1 MEWLQADLS
10 NLRGR
15 RVVRLDT
22 GLFPV
27 IKEEATLYRRYELDL
42 IELKAGAPKE
52 IMDRADDCDAL
63 IVVSSA
69 LPALLIERLHR
80 CRIISRRGIG
90 TDKIDVAAAT
100 RAGILVTN
108 VPGFCADEMAEHTM
122 ALILAVT
129 RKILR
134 TSQLLTVGA
143 WGQARREALR
153 SRRLAG
159 RVLGLIGFGLSAQ
172 LVARRA
178 MAFGMRLLATRRHL
192 DAPSAEADELDVR
205 MVDLDTLLAESD
217 YVSLHLPLNAETYHL
232 LDKTKFCK
240 MKPGACLI
248 NTARGA
254 IVDEIALVEALREG
268 RLGGAGIDTYEGIDV
283 FSDKESAPDHP
294 LLELDNVVLTPHVA
308 GESVE
313 SQQDVATGAIVNL
326 LSVLSGHWP
335 PPNHVV
341 NVGVIPRVPLA
352 EYDASLFEDSHMRQE
367 DHS

>member
-1 MEWLQADLS
+1 M
-10 NLRGR
+10 
-15 RVVRLDT
+15 RLDT

-27 IKEEATLYRRYELDL
+27 IEEEAALYRRYQLDL
-42 IELKAGAPKE
+42 IELEAGARKE
-52 IMDRADDCDAL
+52 IMDHADDCDAL

-69 LPALLIERLHR
+69 LPAGLVERLHR

-122 ALILAVT
+122 ALILSVT
-129 RKILR
+129 RNIPR
-134 TSQLLTVGA
+134 MSHLLTVGA

-153 SRRLAG
+153 SRRLVG
-159 RVLGLIGFGLSAQ
+159 QVLGLIGFGLSAQ

-178 MAFGMRLLATRRHL
+178 IAFGMRLLATRRHL
-192 DAPSAEADELDVR
+192 DAPSSEADELDVR
-205 MVDLDTLLAESD
+205 IVDLDTLLAESY
-217 YVSLHLPLNAETYHL
+217 YVSLHLPLNDETYHL
-232 LDKTKFCK
+232 LDKAKFCK

-254 IVDEIALVEALREG
+254 IVDEKALVEALCEG
-268 RLGGAGIDTYEGIDV
+268 RLGGAGIDTYESIDV
-283 FSDKESAPDHP
+283 FSGKERPPNHP

-313 SQQDVATGAIVNL
+313 SQRDVSTGAVVNL
-326 LSVLSGHWP
+326 LFVLSGHWP

-341 NVGVIPRVPLA
+341 NMCVIPRVHLA
-352 EYDASLFEDSHMRQE
+352 EYDVSLFEDSHMR
-367 DHS
+367 